1 MQVHKE
7 IKGRQHGK
15 SNAAALLFDII

>member
-7 IKGRQHGK
+7 IKGRQHGN